1 MNIVI
6 NSINLKLKDGDLV
19 GANVYFTGN
28 EDTVNVSGYIP
39 LTADEYDGKT
49 YAELES
55 LVKTKVIEK
64 LQAPVE

>member
-1 MNIVI
+1 MNITI
-6 NSINLKLKDGDLV
+6 NSINLKLKDGKLQ

-28 EDTVNVSGYIP
+28 EDTINVSGYIP

-55 LVKTKVIEK
+55 LVKMKVIEK
-64 LQAPVE
+64 LQAPAD

>member
-1 MNIVI
+1 MNITI
-6 NSINLKLKDGDLV
+6 NSINLKLKDGELV

-28 EDTVNVSGYIP
+28 EDTINLSGYIP
-39 LTADEYDGKT
+39 LTAEEYDGKT

-64 LQAPVE
+64 LQAPAE

>member
-19 GANVYFTGN
+19 GANVYFTGK
-28 EDTVNVSGYIP
+28 EDTVNVSGHIP

-49 YAELES
+49 YTELES

-64 LQAPVE
+64 LSPSE

>member
-19 GANVYFTGN
+19 GANVYFNGREETIN
-28 EDTVNVSGYIP
+28 ISGHVP

-49 YAELES
+49 YAELKS

-64 LQAPVE
+64 LQAPAE

>member
-1 MNIVI
+1 MNITI
-6 NSINLKLKDGDLV
+6 NSINLKLKDGELV

-28 EDTVNVSGYIP
+28 EGTINISGYIP

-64 LQAPVE
+64 LQASAE

>member
-28 EDTVNVSGYIP
+28 EDTINVSGYIP
-39 LTADEYDGKT
+39 LTAEEYDGKT
-49 YAELES
+49 YAELKS

-64 LQAPVE
+64 LQPPAE

>member
-1 MNIVI
+1 MNITI
-6 NSINLKLKDGDLV
+6 NSINLKLKDGELV
-19 GANVYFTGN
+19 GANVYFTGK

-64 LQAPVE
+64 LQAPAE

>member
-1 MNIVI
+1 MNITI
-6 NSINLKLKDGDLV
+6 SSINLKLKDGELQ
-19 GANVYFTGN
+19 GANVHFTGN

-64 LQAPVE
+64 LQAPAE